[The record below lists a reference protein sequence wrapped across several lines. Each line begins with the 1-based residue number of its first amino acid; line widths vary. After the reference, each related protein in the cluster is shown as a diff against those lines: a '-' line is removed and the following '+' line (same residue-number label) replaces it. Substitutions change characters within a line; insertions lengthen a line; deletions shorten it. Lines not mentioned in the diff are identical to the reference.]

1 MVSSGEKWGKMTMA
15 MFTGEYHHT
24 IDDKNRLA
32 IPAPIRECID
42 VNTDGKGFYI
52 TRGLDTCLFM
62 YTPKVWQGVVARIE
76 QLSFT
81 NKKARQFQ
89 RLFFSKAQKIPD
101 CDQQGRI
108 LIPQYLKDIAK
119 IQKNVV
125 IVGISSRIEIWD
137 EKIWKDFEAEHDKG
151 FEEISEDLFQLG
163 YPSPGTGQMPP
174 LSL

>member
-1 MVSSGEKWGKMTMA
+1 

-32 IPAPIRECID
+32 IPALLRDAINAK
-42 VNTDGKGFYI
+42 VDGKGFFI

-62 YTPKVWQGVVARIE
+62 YTPKEWQSVVFRIE

-81 NKKARQFQ
+81 NKKARQVQ

-108 LIPQYLKDIAK
+108 LIPQYLKDVAR

-125 IVGISSRIEIWD
+125 IVGVSSRIEIWD
-137 EKIWKDFEAEHDKG
+137 ENTWKDFESQHNKG
-151 FEEISEDLFQLG
+151 FEEIAEDLFQLG
-163 YPSPGTGQMPP
+163 FPTADARQIQSPT
-174 LSL
+174 L

>member
-1 MVSSGEKWGKMTMA
+1 

-32 IPAPIRECID
+32 IPAALRESID
-42 VNTDGKGFYI
+42 TKTDGKGFFV

-62 YTPKVWQGVVARIE
+62 YTPKVWQGVVSKIE

-81 NKKARQFQ
+81 NKKTRQFQ
-89 RLFFSKAQKIPD
+89 RLFFSKAQKIPE

-108 LIPQYLKDIAK
+108 LIPQYLKELAR

-125 IVGISSRIEIWD
+125 IVGVSSRIEIWD
-137 EKIWKDFEAEHDKG
+137 ENSWKDFETEHNAAY
-151 FEEISEDLFQLG
+151 EEIAEELFHIKN
-163 YPSPGTGQMPP
+163 PSVDIDME
-174 LSL
+174 